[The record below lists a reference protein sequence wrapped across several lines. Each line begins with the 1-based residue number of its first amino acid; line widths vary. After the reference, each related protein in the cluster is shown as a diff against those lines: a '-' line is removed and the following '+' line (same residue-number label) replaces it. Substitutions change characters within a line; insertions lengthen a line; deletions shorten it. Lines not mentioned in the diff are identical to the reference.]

1 MFSGGVSREKSLSEL
16 DGKLGCRQLP
26 SYWWIFPLLSDV
38 AYRQINQLGRRF
50 IAGKVPSGF
59 EHLAQLHVQTLNGV
73 GGVNDFADLSPIGEE
88 RDHLFPDSSPA
99 LHDRGEF
106 FAPLAIGN
114 LLQPFSR
121 QF

>member
-50 IAGKVPSGF
+50 IAGKMPSVF
-59 EHLAQLHVQTLNGV
+59 EHLTQLHMQTLNGV
-73 GGVNDFADLSPIGEE
+73 GGVNDFADLERISEE
-88 RDHLFPDSSPA
+88 RDHLLPHSSPA
-99 LHDRGEF
+99 LDDG
-106 FAPLAIGN
+106 G
-114 LLQPFSR
+114 
-121 QF
+121 